1 MSGHNVNVC
10 DIGDDVKEKLKK
22 FRFSKHNENCAL
34 ILKVNR
40 EKQTLEVDEELES
53 VELEELQDILPS
65 HQPRFIVYS
74 YKMEHED
81 GRTSFPMC
89 FIFYTPRDAHMEL
102 QVMYAGTQRA
112 LAAAVGAPR
121 LLEVR
126 EIDELTADWL
136 KEKLSR

>member
-1 MSGHNVNVC
+1 MSAQNVNVC
-10 DIGDDVKEKLKK
+10 DITEDVKETLKK
-22 FRFSKHNENCAL
+22 FRFAKHSSTAAL

-40 EKQTLEVDEELES
+40 EKQVLEVDEELEN

-74 YKMEHED
+74 YKMDHSD
-81 GRTSFPMC
+81 GRQSFPLC

-112 LAAAVGAPR
+112 LAAEVGAPR

-126 EIDELTADWL
+126 EIDELTDDWL
-136 KEKLSR
+136 KEKLTR